1 MKKLFSFL
9 MREKM
14 LALSLLAAVALALA
28 VALGVAYL
36 RRR

>member
-14 LALSLLAAVALALA
+14 LALSLLAAAASLIITPLTPKR
-28 VALGVAYL
+28 LL
-36 RRR
+36 